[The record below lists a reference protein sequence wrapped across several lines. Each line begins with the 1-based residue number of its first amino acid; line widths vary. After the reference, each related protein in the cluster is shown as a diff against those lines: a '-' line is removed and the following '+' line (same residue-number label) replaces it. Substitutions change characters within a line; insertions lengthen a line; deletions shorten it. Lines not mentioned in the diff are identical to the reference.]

1 MNDSNDSAHP
11 GYSPFWA
18 VWIVFLAMA
27 AIQGVQVKAL
37 FQQKQ
42 QLKSSLEKSGK
53 IVSQAQ
59 MVNATM
65 LNVSREL
72 SQMAD
77 SSTEARQILNDFQI
91 QIKNSSNGEV
101 STAKPAEA
109 AAESSNPPP
118 PASRSG
124 ESLGNKKK

>member
-1 MNDSNDSAHP
+1 MNDSNDSVARQ
-11 GYSPFWA
+11 YSPFWA
-18 VWIVFLAMA
+18 IWMVFLVMTV
-27 AIQGVQVKAL
+27 IQGVQVKAL

-59 MVNATM
+59 TVNGTM

-91 QIKNSSNGEV
+91 QIKNPSNGEAPSV
-101 STAKPAEA
+101 KPPEPAIEQPA
-109 AAESSNPPP
+109 PA
-118 PASRSG
+118 PASRTS
-124 ESLGNKKK
+124 ELPSGNKKK